1 MSDKGLKGQ
10 VEILNNGGEGRRG
23 DSSLEWLS
31 AGCSGNS
38 VTVLVRCELAQL
50 LGGRMEAPER
60 MTTQGIN
67 LLPGMFLKVLTSL
80 GQRDISAHLHCSTDQ
95 ERGGIDVT

>member
-1 MSDKGLKGQ
+1 MVGR
-10 VEILNNGGEGRRG
+10 GGEET
-23 DSSLEWLS
+23 SLEWLS

-38 VTVLVRCELAQL
+38 VTVLVGCE